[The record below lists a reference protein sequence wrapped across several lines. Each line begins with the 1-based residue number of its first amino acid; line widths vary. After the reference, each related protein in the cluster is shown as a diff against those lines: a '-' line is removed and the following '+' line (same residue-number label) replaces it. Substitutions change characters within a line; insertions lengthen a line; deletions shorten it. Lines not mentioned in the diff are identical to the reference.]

1 MEQLTESGCYTGG
14 SIPYGYQLDK
24 RGRMNKRN
32 REVFDLVIDED
43 AAKIIQ
49 LIFDKYVFEGFGAQR
64 LCRYLTEMN
73 IRKPDGS
80 NFPNT
85 SINRIIK
92 NPIYTGVIRNGE
104 ARSDVI
110 PELQIIDPE
119 IFERAQK
126 IMADRTT
133 HHAETPLNL
142 KGQSLLVGNIYCGHC
157 RNRLTLTTSGRK
169 RINKHGELV
178 REVRAR
184 YQCHY
189 NVRHPGECDGQ
200 SGYGVKKLDGI
211 VEQIVRYQLSRISA
225 ASGAE
230 IVAKQNEKAIEL
242 AKARYNVASTQ
253 LADKQKELADYQAE
267 TIKVIRGES
276 RLDIDLLNDLVSKA
290 KQEIQSLTA
299 TVDAAKLEL
308 EQHLASSDVEM
319 QEYERIKSWADLY
332 DTCTFYEKK
341 MIISQFI
348 KSVYVYRDYTLE
360 IEFNVSFEDF
370 KTMAT
375 ECQEQGCNKQPI
387 VYVTA

>member
-1 MEQLTESGCYTGG
+1 MLH
-14 SIPYGYQLDK
+14 
-24 RGRMNKRN
+24 R
-32 REVFDLVIDED
+32 
-43 AAKIIQ
+43 
-49 LIFDKYVFEGFGAQR
+49 R

-104 ARSDVI
+104 AQSDVI

-142 KGQSLLVGNIYCGHC
+142 K
-157 RNRLTLTTSGRK
+157 
-169 RINKHGELV
+169 
-178 REVRAR
+178 
-184 YQCHY
+184 
-189 NVRHPGECDGQ
+189 GQ

-253 LADKQKELADYQAE
+253 LADKQKELAPDRFHWHTVPHHSTTRPRPHRRTGSPIPPQ
-267 TIKVIRGES
+267 GHS
-276 RLDIDLLNDLVSKA
+276 P
-290 KQEIQSLTA
+290 QSIGTNA
-299 TVDAAKLEL
+299 
-308 EQHLASSDVEM
+308 
-319 QEYERIKSWADLY
+319 RW
-332 DTCTFYEKK
+332 
-341 MIISQFI
+341 
-348 KSVYVYRDYTLE
+348 
-360 IEFNVSFEDF
+360 
-370 KTMAT
+370 
-375 ECQEQGCNKQPI
+375 
-387 VYVTA
+387 